1 MSSSPSLLSLHN
13 NYARSLYQWLLNIWF
28 SRHKPHLSHVRA
40 HTGNTDIA
48 STLNHTAD
56 HLATASQQFSLP
68 PPSVPVPTLF
78 IDNFLLSGFI
88 ESSISSFVDYSLAS
102 SASQLL
108 NTCHEPL
115 PPLSLFDMNPP
126 PCPYINAPS
135 SYSAVIQL
143 YARSGQLDTRL
154 SLSNRLKD
162 HHQPWFVFGCPCLE
176 DAHHL
181 FVQCLRFSSLRTFIN
196 SISSI
201 SYKTPFKSTPLRPGT
216 YPLFMITSEVA
227 TLSCLCN
234 VASHSITL
242 LSSESFLLS
251 TMSTST

>member
-201 SYKTPFKSTPLRPGT
+201 SYKTPSNPHPYARGPIFYS
-216 YPLFMITSEVA
+216 
-227 TLSCLCN
+227 
-234 VASHSITL
+234 
-242 LSSESFLLS
+242 
-251 TMSTST
+251 